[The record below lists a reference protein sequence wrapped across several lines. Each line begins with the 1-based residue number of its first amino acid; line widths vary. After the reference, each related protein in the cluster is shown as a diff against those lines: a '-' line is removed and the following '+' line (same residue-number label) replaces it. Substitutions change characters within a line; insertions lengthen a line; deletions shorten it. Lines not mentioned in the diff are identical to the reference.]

1 MDFRPAR
8 LRRSQEPIFHFAVE
22 GAPRLAYRPL
32 TMVPGTKIGEF
43 EILEKLGQ
51 GGMGEVYR
59 ARDTRLQRDVAL
71 KILPGSVASDP
82 GRLDRLSR
90 EARMLASLNHPN
102 IATIYSVERAAAG
115 AGQPGEHA
123 LVLEIV
129 EGETLR
135 ARMQRKPLTIAEARA
150 IARQIISALDAAH
163 ECGIVHRDLKPENV
177 MLGPRDL
184 VKVLDFGVAKNE
196 LPVYAEDTP
205 TVTVGAT
212 ADGVIVGTVAY
223 MSPEQARGLRVDRRT
238 DIWAFGCV
246 LYEMLTRRRAFAGS
260 TLSDTIVA
268 TLEKE
273 PDWNAL
279 PADTPP
285 GLRRL
290 LARTL
295 EKDPHHRLR
304 DIADALVDLDDD
316 SVREVEAPRTFSSWI
331 PWTVAAVGVA
341 ASAWLMVRASQ
352 PTSDAIRDAV
362 ITPLTRDAGLTTA
375 PAISKDGRLLA
386 YASDRAGGGTLDIW
400 VQQVG
405 GGGTIRLTDDE
416 ADDTAPDFSPDGTQI
431 VFQSDRG
438 GGGAYVVSAF
448 GGGPPRLVARGARQ
462 PRFSPEG
469 NRIAYWSGAWRGAV
483 STTASALFIVSL
495 AGGEP
500 QRLVPNIRS
509 VRAPV
514 WSPDGR
520 SLVFLGRSDRNVPVA
535 ESFDWWW
542 VRLDGSPAV
551 KVGLLP
557 ALAKG
562 FIDLTP
568 SSWNGDGVLFSD
580 SQDVWSV
587 ALSQEDGRMLAAPR
601 RLTVSTGAAEAPAMS
616 ADGRI
621 VFAST
626 QIVRVIERAALGG
639 DHPPPPVQLHAEFA
653 EDTGRPSQT
662 QDGSIIVFERP
673 VASGIEIWTRN
684 VRTRLEQVVTR
695 ADSRSALSATISPDG
710 ARIAYTIAD
719 GFGASGRGFVVET
732 ARGVPIQVCERC
744 IVAGFLSDSRRLL
757 LSTGDRIRVHDVVA
771 GTSSE
776 AVSVDDGNLNRPHAS
791 PDDRWLAFRR
801 STGSDEGGESFVVRL
816 TPGKPQARDAWIII
830 DEPTTSGRPAG
841 WSLDSRTLYLLLD
854 TDGFRCLWGQRIDP
868 SGRLDGT
875 PVPVRHFHGA
885 EWAALSTSFG
895 NAVSPEG
902 LLYATMKSRANIWSL
917 TPR

>member
-1 MDFRPAR
+1 VTVTP
-8 LRRSQEPIFHFAVE
+8 P
-22 GAPRLAYRPL
+22 
-32 TMVPGTKIGEF
+32 KIGQF
-43 EILEKLGQ
+43 EILGKLGE

-59 ARDTRLQRDVAL
+59 ARDTRLGRDVAI
-71 KILPGSVASDP
+71 KILPSAVAADP
-82 GRLDRLSR
+82 DRLERLSR
-90 EARMLASLNHPN
+90 EARTLASINHPN
-102 IATIYSVERAAAG
+102 IAAIYSVEKAAG
-115 AGQPGEHA
+115 AGGQGEHA
-123 LVLEIV
+123 LVLELV

-135 ARMQRKPLTIAEARA
+135 KRIGRKPLTIPEARA

-177 MLGPRDL
+177 MLGPRGL
-184 VKVLDFGVAKNE
+184 VKVLDFGVAKSE
-196 LPVYAEDTP
+196 APVHAGDTATVSVSPTAE
-205 TVTVGAT
+205 
-212 ADGVIVGTVAY
+212 GVIIGTAAY

-273 PDWNAL
+273 PDWSAL
-279 PADTPP
+279 PADTPRA
-285 GLRRL
+285 LRRL
-290 LARTL
+290 LTRTL
-295 EKDPHHRLR
+295 QKDPHDRLR

-316 SVREVEAPRTFSSWI
+316 PVRETGTSRTFASWI
-331 PWTVAAVGVA
+331 PWTVAALALA
-341 ASAWLMVRASQ
+341 ASAWLVFLASR
-352 PTSDAIRDAV
+352 PSSDAIRDSV

-375 PAISKDGRLLA
+375 PALSKDGRLLA

-416 ADDTAPDFSPDGTQI
+416 ADDTAPDFSPDGSQI

-448 GGGPPRLVARGARQ
+448 GGSLPRLVARGARQ
-462 PRFSPEG
+462 PRFSPDG
-469 NRIAYWSGAWRGAV
+469 KRIAYWAGAWRGPA
-483 STTASALFIVSL
+483 STTASALFVVSL

-500 QRLVPNIRS
+500 QRLAGNLRS
-509 VRAPV
+509 ARAPV

-520 SLVFLGRSDRNVPVA
+520 SLVFLGRSDRNAPVA

-542 VRLDGSPAV
+542 VRLDGSSAV

-557 ALAKG
+557 VLSKG
-562 FIDLTP
+562 FIDLAP
-568 SSWNGDGVLFSD
+568 SSWSGGEVLFSD

-587 ALSQEDGRMLAAPR
+587 ALSQEDGRMLAPPR
-601 RLTVSTGAAEAPAMS
+601 RLTVAPGSAEAPAKGS
-616 ADGRI
+616 DGRI

-639 DHPPPPVQLHAEFA
+639 DHPPPPVQLHADFA
-653 EDTGRPSQT
+653 IDTGRPSQT
-662 QDGSIIVFERP
+662 QDGSMIVFERP
-673 VASGIEIWTRN
+673 VAGGIEICARN
-684 VRTRLEQVVTR
+684 VRTKLEQVVTKV
-695 ADSRSALSATISPDG
+695 DSRSGLSATISPDG
-710 ARIAYTIAD
+710 SRIAYNIAD
-719 GFGASGRGFVVET
+719 GYGASGRGFVVET
-732 ARGVPIQVCERC
+732 ARGVPTQVCERC
-744 IVAGFLSDSRRLL
+744 VVAGFLSDSRRLL
-757 LSTGDRIRVHDVVA
+757 LSTGDRIRIHDVVA
-771 GTSSE
+771 ATSSD
-776 AVSVDDGNLNRPHAS
+776 AVSTNDGNLNRPHAS

-801 STGSDEGGESFVVRL
+801 STGTDEGGESFVVPL
-816 TPGKPQARDAWIII
+816 TPGKPQARDAWMMI

-854 TDGFRCLWGQRIDP
+854 TDGFRCLWGQRLAA
-868 SGRLDGT
+868 SGHLEGT

-902 LLYATMKSRANIWSL
+902 LLYGTMKGRANIWSL